1 MPPRSFDFD
10 PLGLRRSKPPA
21 FQPTVLEQLLDRMI
35 MQELERGQRLRQGGP
50 LLPPGPSLVEP
61 LLPPGLFG
69 SKGRPLQGKTGFA
82 PFHYAPNVTLRELL
96 LMLLQGGQFRI

>member
-1 MPPRSFDFD
+1 MLRPFDID
-10 PLGLRRSKPPA
+10 PFGLSPSKPLA

-50 LLPPGPSLVEP
+50 FLPLSPSLVEP

-69 SKGRPLQGKTGFA
+69 AKGRPLQGKTGFA
-82 PFHYAPNVTLRELL
+82 PFHSDPNMTLRELL
-96 LMLLQGGQFRI
+96 LLLLQGGQFRI

>member
-1 MPPRSFDFD
+1 MPQSFDFD
-10 PLGLRRSKPPA
+10 PLALRPSKPLA

-50 LLPPGPSLVEP
+50 FLPLSPSLVEP

-69 SKGRPLQGKTGFA
+69 TKGRPLQGKTGFA
-82 PFHYAPNVTLRELL
+82 PFHADPNVTLRELF